1 MPLRHF
7 LSRGEAEVKIS
18 EFVDPQAIKIEL
30 ESADKETV
38 LRELVALAAETG
50 KISDELAILKA
61 VRERE
66 NLCSTGFEN
75 GAAIPHP
82 RQGHPEI
89 VKELVAVFGRST
101 EGIEFEALDEK
112 PVHLFFLLCAP
123 TDSEHLRA
131 LAKLSRFLKKEPV
144 RERLL
149 KAKTAEDIMAVIKDD
164 ES

>member
-1 MPLRHF
+1 M
-7 LSRGEAEVKIS
+7 KIS
-18 EFVDPQAIKIEL
+18 EFVDARGIKMEL
-30 ESADKETV
+30 EGADKEGV

-50 KISDELAILKA
+50 KINDEIAILKA

-82 RQGHPEI
+82 RQGHPDI
-89 VKELVAVFGRST
+89 VKELVAVFGRSAR
-101 EGIEFEALDEK
+101 GLDFEALDEK
-112 PVHLFFLLCAP
+112 PVHLLFLLCAP

-144 RERLL
+144 RKRLL
-149 KAKTAEDIMAVIKDD
+149 EAKTPEDVMAVIK
-164 ES
+164 EEEV

>member
-1 MPLRHF
+1 M
-7 LSRGEAEVKIS
+7 KIS
-18 EFVDPQAIKIEL
+18 EFIDPSGIKMEL
-30 ESADKETV
+30 EARDKDGV
-38 LRELVALAAETG
+38 LRELVALAGATG
-50 KISDELAILKA
+50 HINDELAILKA

-82 RQGHPEI
+82 RQGHPDI
-89 VKELVAVFGRST
+89 VEKLVAVFARSSQ
-101 EGIEFEALDEK
+101 GIDFEALDEK

-144 RERLL
+144 RKRLME
-149 KAKTAEDIMAVIKDD
+149 AKTPEDVMAVIK
-164 ES
+164 EEEV

>member
-1 MPLRHF
+1 
-7 LSRGEAEVKIS
+7 VKIS
-18 EFVDPQAIKIEL
+18 EFVDSKAISLKL
-30 ESADKETV
+30 EARDKEGV
-38 LRELVALAAETG
+38 LRELVALVSKTG

-89 VKELVAVFGRST
+89 VNELVAAFGRSV
-101 EGIEFEALDEK
+101 EGVEFEALDEK

-131 LAKLSRFLKKEPV
+131 LAKLSRFLKKENV
-144 RERLL
+144 RKKLL
-149 KAKTAEDIMAVIKDD
+149 DAKNVDEVLAVIK
-164 ES
+164 EEEV

>member
-1 MPLRHF
+1 M
-7 LSRGEAEVKIS
+7 KITD
-18 EFVDPQAIKIEL
+18 FVDPKGIKMEL
-30 ESADKETV
+30 EAQNKDGV

-50 KISDELAILKA
+50 KINDELAILKA

-82 RQGHPEI
+82 RQGHPDI
-89 VKELVAVFGRST
+89 VTELVAVFGRST
-101 EGIEFEALDEK
+101 RGIDFEALDEK

-131 LAKLSRFLKKEPV
+131 LAKLSRFLKKETV
-144 RERLL
+144 RKRLL
-149 KAKTAEDIMAVIKDD
+149 EAKTPDDVLAVIK
-164 ES
+164 EEEV

>member
-1 MPLRHF
+1 M
-7 LSRGEAEVKIS
+7 KIS
-18 EFVDPQAIKIEL
+18 DFVDAKAVKLEL
-30 ESADKETV
+30 EAKDKEGV
-38 LRELVALAAETG
+38 LRELVALVAETG
-50 KISDELAILKA
+50 KVADELAILKA

-89 VKELVAVFGRST
+89 VKELVAAFGRSSA
-101 EGIEFEALDEK
+101 GVDFEALDEK

-131 LAKLSRFLKKEPV
+131 LAKLSRFLKKETV
-144 RERLL
+144 RKKLL
-149 KAKTAEDIMAVIKDD
+149 DAKTKDDVLAVIK
-164 ES
+164 EEEV

>member
-1 MPLRHF
+1 
-7 LSRGEAEVKIS
+7 VKIS
-18 EFVDPQAIKIEL
+18 DFVDAKAVKLEL
-30 ESADKETV
+30 EAKDKEGV
-38 LRELVALAAETG
+38 LRELVALVAETG

-89 VKELVAVFGRST
+89 VKELVAAFGRS
-101 EGIEFEALDEK
+101 GAGVDFEALDEK

-131 LAKLSRFLKKEPV
+131 LAKLSRFLKKETV
-144 RERLL
+144 RKKLL
-149 KAKTAEDIMAVIKDD
+149 DAKTKDDLLNVIK
-164 ES
+164 EEEV

>member
-1 MPLRHF
+1 M
-7 LSRGEAEVKIS
+7 KIS
-18 EFVDPQAIKIEL
+18 EFVDASGIKMEL
-30 ESADKETV
+30 EASDKEGV

-50 KISDELAILKA
+50 KINDEIAILKA

-82 RQGHPEI
+82 RQGHPDI
-89 VKELVAVFGRST
+89 AKELVAVFGRST
-101 EGIEFEALDEK
+101 RGIDFEALDEK
-112 PVHLFFLLCAP
+112 PVHLLFLLCAP

-144 RERLL
+144 RKRLL
-149 KAKTAEDIMAVIKDD
+149 EVKTPEDVMAVIK
-164 ES
+164 EEEV

>member
-1 MPLRHF
+1 M
-7 LSRGEAEVKIS
+7 KIS
-18 EFVDPQAIKIEL
+18 EFVDAKGIKMEL
-30 ESADKETV
+30 EAGDKEGA
-38 LRELVALAAETG
+38 LRELVALAAGTG
-50 KISDELAILKA
+50 KITDEIAILKA

-82 RQGHPEI
+82 RQGHPDI

-101 EGIEFEALDEK
+101 PGIDFEALDER

-131 LAKLSRFLKKEPV
+131 LAKLSRFLKKEAV
-144 RERLL
+144 RKRLME
-149 KAKTAEDIMAVIKDD
+149 AKTPDDVMAVIK
-164 ES
+164 EEEV

>member
-1 MPLRHF
+1 MELV
-7 LSRGEAEVKIS
+7 AE
-18 EFVDPQAIKIEL
+18 
-30 ESADKETV
+30 DKEGV
-38 LRELVALAAETG
+38 LRGLVALAARTG
-50 KISDELAILKA
+50 KITDELAILKA

-82 RQGHPEI
+82 RQGHPDI
-89 VKELVAVFGRST
+89 VKELVAVFGRSPK
-101 EGIEFEALDEK
+101 GIDFEALDEK

-144 RERLL
+144 RKKLL
-149 KAKTAEDIMAVIKDD
+149 EAQTADDVMAVIA
-164 ES
+164 EEEA

>member
-1 MPLRHF
+1 M
-7 LSRGEAEVKIS
+7 KIS
-18 EFVDPQAIKIEL
+18 EFVDANGIKMEL
-30 ESADKETV
+30 EAEDKEGV
-38 LRELVALAAETG
+38 LRELVALAAKTG
-50 KISDELAILKA
+50 KITDEMAILKA

-101 EGIEFEALDEK
+101 PGIDFEALDEK
-112 PVHLFFLLCAP
+112 PVHLLFLLCAP

-144 RERLL
+144 RKKLL
-149 KAKTAEDIMAVIKDD
+149 EAGAPEDIMAVIK
-164 ES
+164 EEEV

>member
-1 MPLRHF
+1 M
-7 LSRGEAEVKIS
+7 KIS
-18 EFVDPQAIKIEL
+18 EFVDSKAISLNL
-30 ESADKETV
+30 EARDKEGV
-38 LRELVALAAETG
+38 LRELVALVAKTG
-50 KISDELAILKA
+50 KIGDELAILKA

-89 VKELVAVFGRST
+89 VKELVAAFGRSA
-101 EGIEFEALDEK
+101 EGVEFEALDEK

-131 LAKLSRFLKKEPV
+131 LAKLSRFLKKENV
-144 RERLL
+144 RKKLL
-149 KAKTAEDIMAVIKDD
+149 DAKSTDDILAVIK
-164 ES
+164 EEEV

>member
-1 MPLRHF
+1 
-7 LSRGEAEVKIS
+7 VKIS
-18 EFVDPQAIKIEL
+18 EFVDPNGIEMSL
-30 ESADKETV
+30 AAEDKEGV
-38 LRELVALAAETG
+38 LRELVALAARTG
-50 KISDELAILKA
+50 KITDELAILKA

-82 RQGHPEI
+82 RQGHPDI
-89 VKELVAVFGRST
+89 VKELVAVFGRSRK
-101 EGIEFEALDEK
+101 GLDFEALDEK

-144 RERLL
+144 RKKLL
-149 KAKTAEDIMAVIKDD
+149 EAEAAEEVLAVIK
-164 ES
+164 EEEA

>member
-1 MPLRHF
+1 
-7 LSRGEAEVKIS
+7 VKIS
-18 EFVDPQAIKIEL
+18 DFVDPSGIKMEIE
-30 ESADKETV
+30 AQDKDGV
-38 LRELVALAAETG
+38 LRELVALAAVTG
-50 KISDELAILKA
+50 KINDELAILKA

-82 RQGHPEI
+82 RQGHPDV
-89 VKELVAVFGRST
+89 VKELVAVFARSPK
-101 EGIEFEALDEK
+101 GIDFEALDEK

-144 RERLL
+144 RKRLL
-149 KAKTAEDIMAVIKDD
+149 DAKTPDDVLAVIK
-164 ES
+164 EEEV